1 MTKRIFMFYLAEA
14 KQSTMVFFQMTT
26 SFFIFQIKIERVF
39 AVRNNTLI
47 HYALRF
53 INLSSTH
60 PVSRYQNY
68 LYISKFS
75 SYFQKVY
82 SYQCHIIQI
91 QIQTKIDTGFPHS
104 HDANYNI
111 LISIHMRHVMSVR
124 KGVEK
129 MLHICLQYR
138 KKIPSGSHSIRHKM
152 FLNRNFFCT

>member
-111 LISIHMRHVMSVR
+111 LISIHMIHVMS
-124 KGVEK
+124 
-129 MLHICLQYR
+129 
-138 KKIPSGSHSIRHKM
+138 IRERCGKDAAYM
-152 FLNRNFFCT
+152 FTVQKEDPEWKSFYPT